1 MKIAYNSQI
10 FRMQEYGGISRYIVN
25 LAQRVAREEQVI
37 VSAPLYINN
46 YLAELPRE
54 LVRGMRLS
62 WRPKRGARLVDWVGT
77 ALDRM
82 IISGV
87 SPDVLH
93 ETYYSYRSVG
103 SASIPKVLTV
113 YDMIHE
119 RFANW
124 FAPDDDTAQ
133 RKAAAVSRASHVI
146 CISENTRRD
155 LIDLYQVDPVKVSVV
170 HLGFE
175 SLHVGADS
183 SGVATAI
190 SKSAPYILYVG
201 DRIGYKNFKAL
212 LRAYAGS
219 AWLRE
224 NFRLVCF
231 GGGHFRTD
239 ELELIRELSI
249 RPGLIEQV
257 GGSDDVLAVYYR
269 NAAAFVYPS
278 LYEGFGI
285 PPLEAMALG
294 CPVICSNTS
303 SIPEVVGDA
312 GEYFDPGQVEAIRAS
327 VENVLQSGER
337 RAELISKGYR
347 KCAGYSWDRCASE
360 TLQIYRGMV
369 R

>member
-10 FRMQEYGGISRYIVN
+10 FRMQEYGGISRYVVN
-25 LAQRVAREEQVI
+25 LARRVAREEQVV

-54 LVRGMRLS
+54 LVRGMRMT
-62 WRPKRGARLVDWVGT
+62 WRPSRGARLVDWVGT
-77 ALDRM
+77 TLDRM

-93 ETYYSYRSVG
+93 ETYYSYRSVAPV
-103 SASIPKVLTV
+103 STPKVLTV

-119 RFANW
+119 RYSNW
-124 FAPDDDTAQ
+124 FAPNDDTAR
-133 RKAAAVSRASHVI
+133 RKAASVSRASHVI

-155 LIDLYQVDPVKVSVV
+155 LIDYCRIDPDKVSVV
-170 HLGFE
+170 HLGYE
-175 SLHVGADS
+175 VLDEGA
-183 SGVATAI
+183 VTNTADLTMNN
-190 SKSAPYILYVG
+190 SAPYILYVG

-219 AWLRE
+219 AWLRA

-231 GGGHFRTD
+231 GGGQFRSD
-239 ELELIRELSI
+239 ELELMGELSI
-249 RPGLIEQV
+249 EHDHIEQV
-257 GGSDDVLAVYYR
+257 GGGDDVLAGYYR

-312 GEYFDPGQVEAIRAS
+312 GEYFDPEQDEAIR
-327 VENVLQSGER
+327 V
-337 RAELISKGYR
+337 
-347 KCAGYSWDRCASE
+347 
-360 TLQIYRGMV
+360 
-369 R
+369 